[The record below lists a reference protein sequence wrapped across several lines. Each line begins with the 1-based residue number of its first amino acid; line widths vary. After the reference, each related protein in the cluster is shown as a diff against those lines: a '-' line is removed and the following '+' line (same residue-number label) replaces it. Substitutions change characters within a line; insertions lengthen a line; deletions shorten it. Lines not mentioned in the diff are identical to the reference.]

1 MLAFFIIFTIVGFVL
16 GMMDGPHNK
25 HAVGVTIAIVISVL
39 WMFVYGFWAI
49 ATFLELMLGYSLA
62 IYTVVANRKKE
73 IDSQMQNGK

>member
-16 GMMDGPHNK
+16 GMIDGPHNK
-25 HAVGVTIAIVISVL
+25 RAVGVTIAIVISFL

-62 IYTVVANRKKE
+62 IYTVVASRKKE
-73 IDSQMQNGK
+73 IDAQIQGWE